1 MRRPRISRRSRAII
15 DDRYGFD
22 DTTERPDPD
31 ASRQRRTVDVDA
43 HEGDHEAPSDPQLS
57 LDPDLGDAV
66 IGMYS
71 IG

>member
-1 MRRPRISRRSRAII
+1 MI
-15 DDRYGFD
+15 DDRYGLD
-22 DTTERPDPD
+22 DTTEHPDLD
-31 ASRQRRTVDVDA
+31 ASRPCRTVDVDA

-66 IGMYS
+66 IGMYF